1 MNHVFPV
8 YLALVNIVAFHFYRI
23 DKQRA
28 RKGQWRIRED
38 QLIMLAMI
46 GGGIGALLAMRLFHH
61 KTRHVKFTV
70 LVPLFTLAWCF
81 FAYMLYF

>member
-38 QLIMLAMI
+38 QLVMLAMI

-70 LVPLFTLAWCF
+70 LVPLFTLVWCF

>member
-70 LVPLFTLAWCF
+70 LVPLFTLSWCF